1 MSNQQDL
8 TTPMVHLNG
17 SGFKNLE
24 EQYREGLQA
33 VEDAIQKLPV
43 PHGRDYYVQDDGA
56 YLKARAQFEGQLQK
70 LNEVQEELTAIL
82 RAVYRQERG
91 TR

>member
-1 MSNQQDL
+1 MSNKQDL
-8 TTPMVHLNG
+8 TTPTVHLNG

-43 PHGRDYYVQDDGA
+43 PHGRDYYVQGDDV
-56 YLKARAQFEGQLQK
+56 YLKARAQFEGQLEK
-70 LNEVQEELTAIL
+70 LNAVKEELTEIL